1 MCEILLTDSFRKRSI
16 KGVLSKIKGKMMM
29 VKSICDNLNVDNRD
43 EIENIFKL
51 YEINMDIEQH
61 DVQFASEMIQ
71 DICEEFKDVKNV
83 ELVFKRFLFIL
94 LNPKK
99 T

>member
-1 MCEILLTDSFRKRSI
+1 MDSFRKRSI
-16 KGVLSKIKGKMMM
+16 KGMLSKIKGKMMM

-51 YEINMDIEQH
+51 YEINMDIEQN

-94 LNPKK
+94 LNPKNK
-99 T
+99 

>member
-16 KGVLSKIKGKMMM
+16 KGSKIKGKMMM

-43 EIENIFKL
+43 EIENICKL
-51 YEINMDIEQH
+51 YEINMDIEQN

-83 ELVFKRFLFIL
+83 DLVFKRFLFIL
-94 LNPKK
+94 LNPKN

>member
-1 MCEILLTDSFRKRSI
+1 MIA
-16 KGVLSKIKGKMMM
+16 
-29 VKSICDNLNVDNRD
+29 KSICDNLNVDNRD

-51 YEINMDIEQH
+51 YEINMDIEQN

-83 ELVFKRFLFIL
+83 ELVFKRFLFVL
-94 LNPKK
+94 LNPKN